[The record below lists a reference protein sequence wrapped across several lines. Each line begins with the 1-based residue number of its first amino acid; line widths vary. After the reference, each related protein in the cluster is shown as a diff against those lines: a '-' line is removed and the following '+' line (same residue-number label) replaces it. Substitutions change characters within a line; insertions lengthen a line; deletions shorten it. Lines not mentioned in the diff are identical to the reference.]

1 MPASPFAMPSGGWI
15 AALQRTWKET
25 GHDNIGL
32 IAAGVAFYGFLAI
45 VPLLGATVLSYGLI
59 ASPATV
65 IANMKSLT
73 AVMPAQAA
81 ELVGGQL
88 LHVVQA
94 SGGKKGLGLLLAL
107 AIALFGARGGAGA
120 IMTALNIAYDE
131 EEKRG
136 FIATNLTAL
145 AITAAA
151 VLVAIL
157 AVVAMAALAR
167 LEALLPGAPG
177 IVLVVGKLL
186 TYLVLLL
193 AAAGAAAALY
203 RYGPSHADARWVWLT
218 PGSLLA
224 AVGGVV
230 LTLGFGFYV
239 SSFGS
244 YNATYGSLGA
254 IVVLLTW
261 LYLSAY
267 VLLFGAELN
276 AELERQA
283 AVAEEPAPTPSPAPT
298 PASRPSVPE
307 QPSITAEYGAARL
320 VSRVLP
326 AIGAKRIGMASTAL
340 ATVGLGLL
348 RRPGRAIPGLIAL
361 AGAGALSW
369 LTREPD
375 PHEAEL
381 PEVSSDN
388 RR

>member
-1 MPASPFAMPSGGWI
+1 MPQSPLATPAGGWF
-15 AALQRTWKET
+15 AALKRAWTET
-25 GHDNIGL
+25 GDDNVGL

-59 ASPATV
+59 ASPHTV

-81 ELVGGQL
+81 QLVGDQL
-88 LHVVQA
+88 LHVVQT
-94 SGGKKGLGLLLAL
+94 SGGKKGLGLLVAL
-107 AIALFGARGGAGA
+107 GVALFGARGGAGA
-120 IMTALNIAYDE
+120 VMTALNIAYE
-131 EEKRG
+131 EKEKRG
-136 FIATNLTAL
+136 FIATNVTAL

-157 AVVAMAALAR
+157 AVVAMAALAH
-167 LEALLPGAPG
+167 LEKLLPGAPG
-177 IVLVVGKLL
+177 IVLVAGKLV
-186 TYLVLLL
+186 TYAVLLL
-193 AAAGAAAALY
+193 AAAGVAAALY
-203 RYGPSHADARWVWLT
+203 RYGPSRSDARWIWLT

-224 AVGGVV
+224 AGGGVV

-276 AELERQA
+276 SELER
-283 AVAEEPAPTPSPAPT
+283 APT
-298 PASRPSVPE
+298 PAPVATTAPAQPAALPAPEPEHASAPADYATSRV
-307 QPSITAEYGAARL
+307 AARL
-320 VSRVLP
+320 LP
-326 AIGAKRIGMASTAL
+326 TVGAKRIGMASSAI

-348 RRPGRAIPGLIAL
+348 RRPGRALPGLATL
-361 AGAGALSW
+361 AGAGALAW
-369 LTREPD
+369 LNRERED
-375 PHEAEL
+375 
-381 PEVSSDN
+381 
-388 RR
+388 